1 MKLKLYSGVC
11 FDWDRLDMKKR
22 ISDYIYLEAN
32 SEYGIYDDRAST
44 IRFTL

>member
-22 ISDYIYLEAN
+22 ISDYVYLEVKN
-32 SEYGIYDDRAST
+32 KYGYYDDRAST
-44 IRFTL
+44 IRFIL